1 MRVEAECGVDHAM
14 TWVNG
19 PAYGKHYPLDPE
31 LTVWFSHSRFVGYQ
45 YGEQGTKLAP
55 RAPSLGTVLATTR
68 RLTVGDKLSRG
79 RQLYGAA
86 FRTSTAQGGVFLI
99 GAPAGRIDG
108 YAWGSPRYGTSA
120 SRAWWRR
127 LTRGMWAAPPC
138 RPDGHAKRRR
148 RNSDRS
154 GRPDSNRGPQ
164 APKACALT
172 RLRYAPC
179 VAARV

>member
-1 MRVEAECGVDHAM
+1 MPDYFDRLDIELRGAVPRATADPRPHPLRTRRRLLGPSSSSYMRVEAECGVDHAM

-108 YAWGSPRYGTSA
+108 YAWGSPRYGDVSLQSLVATIDA
-120 SRAWWRR
+120 
-127 LTRGMWAAPPC
+127 GNVGCP
-138 RPDGHAKRRR
+138 
-148 RNSDRS
+148 
-154 GRPDSNRGPQ
+154 
-164 APKACALT
+164 ALS
-172 RLRYAPC
+172 P
-179 VAARV
+179 